1 MEMQILIQIQNRY
14 KNLVSSVFEPHQFL
28 DCIMINMANC
38 SYGINNT
45 KNKIILNIHAIEKHL
60 TSDEAQKLK
69 KSLVMLRIKIIFL
82 LFLSNINI

>member
-28 DCIMINMANC
+28 DCIMINAK
-38 SYGINNT
+38 S
-45 KNKIILNIHAIEKHL
+45 KIILNIHAIEKYL